1 MFSLIVVVIV
11 ALIVALPASAQSI
24 LSFPHVVQT
33 PTVRTA
39 FSLSNLSDL
48 DAEVDFTLYSLDG
61 RIVTGLANP
70 VRYRIEARGALSMFA
85 DEVFAANGFEGWVQV
100 TSPTS
105 GIDGFLYE
113 GDFRSA
119 LDAARGA
126 VALTDQIV
134 PWLGDSGGDLR
145 IINSSSQAASL
156 NVAFANSR
164 GDIVGSVPAI
174 LNANS
179 GISVP
184 TSDFIL
190 QGGGNLTARVTSS
203 VGVVAQALVETN
215 GSLVLVNGQSA
226 SATATVRRAPH
237 AILGNGFD
245 SMLVLANPT
254 GQAVT
259 VSATF
264 FDENG
269 GPVHASLSAPSQQL
283 LTIPAN
289 GSVSVGATQLTGLL
303 FAPAVNGWIEVTSP
317 NVPLGASVVITQG
330 LNRTVYPLQ
339 SEGLGRVF
347 YPQLSE
353 AQGLLTGLVLV
364 NPSPVSATVALRL
377 VDGDGFAISSSEI
390 ELAANS
396 KQTAYVRD
404 ILPGFDPSRGGLLLL
419 ESSEL
424 YGLEIVGDEG
434 GGLLAAVEPG
444 SLTADFEPKPST
456 ARPELVDV
464 SPLEGRTGDSIR
476 IRTSNVGDD
485 GTVFLGDRPL
495 TARFLAPG
503 IAIQVVDIP
512 AIEPGF
518 VDLRVRSADGR
529 ESDPVPILV
538 LPDDATSLRE
548 VRGRAFYEKVDIGT
562 DGLNLARPVMVPI
575 RYARVDILN
584 RQTGLLVSVAD
595 TDENGHFR
603 AAVPEGPDYSLR
615 VLSQLRSSE
624 AVVADNTNGGS
635 VFFVG
640 ADVDTEGTPILV
652 RAGFDANVGR
662 FQHSRSR

>member
-1 MFSLIVVVIV
+1 M
-11 ALIVALPASAQSI
+11 
-24 LSFPHVVQT
+24 
-33 PTVRTA
+33 
-39 FSLSNLSDL
+39 
-48 DAEVDFTLYSLDG
+48 
-61 RIVTGLANP
+61 
-70 VRYRIEARGALSMFA
+70 
-85 DEVFAANGFEGWVQV
+85 
-100 TSPTS
+100 
-105 GIDGFLYE
+105 
-113 GDFRSA
+113 
-119 LDAARGA
+119 
-126 VALTDQIV
+126 
-134 PWLGDSGGDLR
+134 
-145 IINSSSQAASL
+145 
-156 NVAFANSR
+156 
-164 GDIVGSVPAI
+164 
-174 LNANS
+174 
-179 GISVP
+179 
-184 TSDFIL
+184 
-190 QGGGNLTARVTSS
+190 
-203 VGVVAQALVETN
+203 
-215 GSLVLVNGQSA
+215 
-226 SATATVRRAPH
+226 
-237 AILGNGFD
+237 
-245 SMLVLANPT
+245 
-254 GQAVT
+254 
-259 VSATF
+259 
-264 FDENG
+264 
-269 GPVHASLSAPSQQL
+269 
-283 LTIPAN
+283 
-289 GSVSVGATQLTGLL
+289 
-303 FAPAVNGWIEVTSP
+303 TSP

-603 AAVPEGPDYSLR
+603 AAVPG
-615 VLSQLRSSE
+615 
-624 AVVADNTNGGS
+624 
-635 VFFVG
+635 
-640 ADVDTEGTPILV
+640 
-652 RAGFDANVGR
+652 
-662 FQHSRSR
+662 RSRLQSSCPEPAPIFRGRCRRQHQRRIRFLCGRGRRHRGDSDSCTRGIRRERRALSTFSKSLDGAVPTWMQSSRPCNCPS